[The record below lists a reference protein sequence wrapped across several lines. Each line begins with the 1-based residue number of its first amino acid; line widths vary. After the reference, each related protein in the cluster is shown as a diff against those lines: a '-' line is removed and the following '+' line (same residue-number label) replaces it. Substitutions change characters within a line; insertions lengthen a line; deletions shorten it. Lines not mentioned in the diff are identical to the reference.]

1 MKKRLLSLF
10 LCATAL
16 ISLFS
21 INSFA
26 SFNSISSIYENKNQ
40 NTTTINTMSE
50 YEIAVQESLQF
61 QRSGQSGEDPL
72 AAYERA
78 FKKLCELPADM
89 LMNNGYSSEEVSL
102 MKAYLSGSVSF
113 DVAAMRA
120 SASLSSDLRCTK
132 HTSTQYTC
140 VYSWEWDK
148 IPAGEDTAGYAL
160 TMVGINENSQ
170 SIETKKVA
178 QNSSVYYY
186 NEDGTYYKYETP
198 STTVRQ
204 NYIVCYYD
212 KYKINDEGDSRI
224 WAKRGNVSYS
234 VTPVISVNYFEALR
248 AQGAYFSSDQG
259 GVDISVSFSY
269 GVASISASTTIL
281 GSDVGPRGEE
291 HCIYYNDGTEEPQ

>member
-1 MKKRLLSLF
+1 
-10 LCATAL
+10 
-16 ISLFS
+16 
-21 INSFA
+21 
-26 SFNSISSIYENKNQ
+26 
-40 NTTTINTMSE
+40 MSAACF
-50 YEIAVQESLQF
+50 AVQSC
-61 QRSGQSGEDPL
+61 L
-72 AAYERA
+72 AD
-78 FKKLCELPADM
+78 ADFVVFSNYC
-89 LMNNGYSSEEVSL
+89 LIGT
-102 MKAYLSGSVSF
+102 
-113 DVAAMRA
+113 R
-120 SASLSSDLRCTK
+120 
-132 HTSTQYTC
+132 
-140 VYSWEWDK
+140 
-148 IPAGEDTAGYAL
+148 
-160 TMVGINENSQ
+160 
-170 SIETKKVA
+170 

-234 VTPVISVNYFEALR
+234 VTPVISGNYFEALR

>member
-1 MKKRLLSLF
+1 M
-10 LCATAL
+10 
-16 ISLFS
+16 
-21 INSFA
+21 
-26 SFNSISSIYENKNQ
+26 
-40 NTTTINTMSE
+40 
-50 YEIAVQESLQF
+50 
-61 QRSGQSGEDPL
+61 
-72 AAYERA
+72 
-78 FKKLCELPADM
+78 
-89 LMNNGYSSEEVSL
+89 
-102 MKAYLSGSVSF
+102 
-113 DVAAMRA
+113 
-120 SASLSSDLRCTK
+120 
-132 HTSTQYTC
+132 
-140 VYSWEWDK
+140 
-148 IPAGEDTAGYAL
+148 PAGEDTAGYAL

-234 VTPVISVNYFEALR
+234 VTPVISGNYFEALR